1 MKPSTR
7 RLLLLIPLGF
17 FLMLLVL
24 YLAVD
29 KWLESAG
36 GRHALERAIS
46 DRIGMDVKLQGD
58 FNIMLLPAIGVSGTN
73 LEISA
78 FSAGE
83 PVARAGRYEIVVALG
98 PLIDKRVRVDNF
110 VLESL
115 QLTGPGE
122 GTGQLGIERVEFRE
136 FEKDKPTPFSVTTTE
151 LGNIEGEFRWM
162 AGDSVLATDFEWR
175 IEGAGVLNLRS
186 STSLV
191 NYSGSLAASY
201 LAPGSEQVINA
212 STNYEYR
219 PDKITL
225 TELGLESVGQEAG
238 GSGCLWMG
246 GLPSLN
252 LNLVA
257 DFLDLDEL
265 RTVAPGSGAGVGELP
280 LEVRIRLTAQEV
292 RTSGVIAREVAFR
305 LGGEPSCEVMES
317 PAADRVQ

>member
-7 RLLLLIPLGF
+7 RLLILLPLGF
-17 FLMLLVL
+17 FLTLLVL

-36 GRHALERAIS
+36 GRHALERALS
-46 DRIGMDVKLQGD
+46 DRIGMAVKLQGD

-73 LEISA
+73 LEISTI
-78 FSAGE
+78 SSGE
-83 PVARAGRYEIVVALG
+83 LVARAGRYEIVVALG
-98 PLIDKRVRVDNF
+98 PLMDKRVRVDNF

-115 QLTGPGE
+115 QLTGPGN
-122 GTGQLGIERVEFRE
+122 GAGQLGIERVEFRE
-136 FEKDKPTPFSVTTTE
+136 FEKDKPTPFRVTTTE
-151 LGNIEGEFRWM
+151 LGIIEGEFRWM
-162 AGDSVLATDFEWR
+162 AGDSVLAADFEWP
-175 IEGAGVLNLRS
+175 IEGAGILNLQS

-191 NYSGSLAASY
+191 DYSGSMVTSY
-201 LAPGSEQVINA
+201 LVPGSDQAINA
-212 STNYEYR
+212 STNYEYQ
-219 PDKITL
+219 PGKITL

-238 GSGCLWMG
+238 GSGCLWMA

-257 DFLDLDEL
+257 GFLDLDKL
-265 RTVAPGSGAGVGELP
+265 RTLAPGGGPGEGELP

-292 RTSGVIAREVAFR
+292 RTSGVIARDVAFR
-305 LGGEPSCEVMES
+305 LGGEPSCETMES